1 MTGVD
6 ELFGSHRVRVILRG
20 LPSPSEAVLAAT
32 HAWDAGV
39 ELVEVPIGEPG
50 QVPHL
55 VAVVAAGRERGKH
68 VGAGTVI
75 TAEQVRTAADA
86 GARYTVAPGFDS
98 TVLHAS
104 VNAGLPHLPGVAT
117 PTEVQHVR
125 AAGCRWVKV
134 FPAGLLSPRWFSA
147 VREPFPDMR
156 YLATGGVTLDNV
168 YDFLAAGA
176 DIVGFGAAVT
186 SPNLLGGLSEV
197 VDRCRVKS
205 PTGLPA

>member
-1 MTGVD
+1 M
-6 ELFGSHRVRVILRG
+6 ILRG
-20 LPSPSEAVLAAT
+20 LPSPCDAVTAAT
-32 HAWDAGV
+32 RAWDVGV

-55 VAVVAAGRERGKH
+55 AAVVAAGRERGKH

-75 TAEQVRTAADA
+75 TTEQVRAAADA
-86 GARYTVAPGFDS
+86 GARYTVAPGFDAA
-98 TVLHAS
+98 VPHAS
-104 VNAGLPHLPGVAT
+104 ANAGLPHLPGVAT

-125 AAGCRWVKV
+125 ATGYRWVKV
-134 FPAGLLSPRWFSA
+134 FPAGVLSPRWFSA

-168 YDFLAAGA
+168 HDFLAAGA

-186 SPNLLGGLSEV
+186 SPNRLGSLSEV
-197 VDRCRVKS
+197 VDKCQELQVEV
-205 PTGLPA
+205 PAGGA